1 MRVLIADDDE
11 LMRELIGAVFT
22 AAGHET
28 QLFADGAEVFAAYEH
43 QPAPC
48 VVLDWMMPVLDGLEV
63 CRRIRTHHEGANA
76 FILVVT
82 AAVGMRNLEAVL
94 DAGADDYL
102 SKPVTP
108 DDIAARIRIAEKR
121 IEVTGA
127 RLAAED
133 ALRKAR
139 YLAGIG
145 EVSLALQHEI
155 NNPLAALLTNSSLI
169 TSGMLSPDEVKAGL
183 VTVEQQ
189 ARRIADVVKRL
200 STISD
205 PKSVEYVKGARM
217 VDLSGGAPAPPR
229 KPKG

>member
-11 LMRELIGAVFT
+11 LMRELIGAIFS

-28 QLFADGAEVFAAYEH
+28 QLFGDGAGILAAYEH
-43 QPAPC
+43 EPAPC
-48 VVLDWMMPVLDGLEV
+48 VVLDWMMPGVDGLEV
-63 CRRIRTHHEGANA
+63 CRRIRAHVEGANA

-121 IEVTGA
+121 IEITGA
-127 RLAAED
+127 RKVAED
-133 ALRKAR
+133 GLRKAR
-139 YLAGIG
+139 YLSGIG

-155 NNPLAALLTNSSLI
+155 NNPLAALLTNSALVS
-169 TSGMLSPDEVKAGL
+169 SGVLKDEEAKAAL
-183 VTVEQQ
+183 RTVDEQ
-189 ARRIADVVKRL
+189 ARRIAEVMKRL
-200 STISD
+200 GALSD
-205 PKSVEYVKGARM
+205 PRSVEYVKGSRM
-217 VDLSGGAPAPPR
+217 VDLGPGPAKPPAS
-229 KPKG
+229 